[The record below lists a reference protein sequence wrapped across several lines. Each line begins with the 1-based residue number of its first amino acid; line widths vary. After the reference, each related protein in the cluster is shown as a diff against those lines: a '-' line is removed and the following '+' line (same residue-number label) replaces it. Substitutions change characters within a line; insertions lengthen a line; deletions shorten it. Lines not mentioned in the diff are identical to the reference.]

1 MGIGRD
7 LLDLPFAEM
16 VRNLAIAIADGQT
29 ALDHNSLE
37 TLKTLINTQVEIIT
51 DITEIIEPYER
62 DVEVTV
68 ADSGGGSHQEK
79 IRVTGARVL
88 SSGSTPINM
97 NMLQV
102 GLMPT
107 FYQFTEATIEVRL
120 SITMREEREGP
131 TVRQGGKFLGLGLSR
146 AHAASVDFRT
156 ANKYSYQA
164 SGSSLLRATLRP
176 VPPPTRLDPAV
187 TTVNTL
193 VTPPTVNRIPA

>member
-29 ALDHNSLE
+29 ALDQNSLE
-37 TLKTLINTQVEIIT
+37 TLKALVNTQVEVIT

-62 DVEVTV
+62 DVKITV
-68 ADSGGGSHQEK
+68 PDSGGGSHEET
-79 IRVTGARVL
+79 IRVTGARVI
-88 SSGSTPINM
+88 SSGSTPISM
-97 NMLQV
+97 NMVQV

-120 SITMREEREGP
+120 AITMREERQGP
-131 TVRQGGKFLGLGLSR
+131 VVRQGGKFLGLGLSR

-164 SGSSLLRATLRP
+164 SGASLLRTILRP
-176 VPPPTRLDPAV
+176 VPPPTRLEPAV

-193 VTPPTVNRIPA
+193 ASPPTVNRTPV